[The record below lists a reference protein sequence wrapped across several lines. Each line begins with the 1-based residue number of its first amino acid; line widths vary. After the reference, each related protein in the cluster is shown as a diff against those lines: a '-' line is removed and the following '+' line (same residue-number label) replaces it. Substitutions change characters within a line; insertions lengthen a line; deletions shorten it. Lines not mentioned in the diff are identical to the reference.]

1 MDLYNICVED
11 NNITYSIDK
20 LRLKTYITYS
30 TFSELEFRFKTCWK
44 DYVKQFYTS
53 NRIKNFFYNYN
64 IEIEEGKSFY
74 FAFLH
79 NTEKRVDNE
88 REEYNFTIEFNP
100 NKLKDN
106 KVVMYLLGL
115 SGNWYIKSYDLA
127 MDLKI
132 NILDLIVDNSIKR
145 RKDMKIDRHGFDDLT
160 ITFGKND
167 GRVKVY
173 NKKIE
178 SNLNMM
184 GDLTRVEVSR
194 CLEDYPIKEIGMYKY
209 GDVFPEV
216 YTNNY
221 LFSFSDYKDKTTLAV
236 LFAVQNGF
244 PITYLT
250 KSYKAKIKK
259 MLTGG
264 YKIRFNEK
272 MARSALSRTIFY
284 YFLKNDLEGGIL

>member
-1 MDLYNICVED
+1 
-11 NNITYSIDK
+11 
-20 LRLKTYITYS
+20 
-30 TFSELEFRFKTCWK
+30 
-44 DYVKQFYTS
+44 
-53 NRIKNFFYNYN
+53 
-64 IEIEEGKSFY
+64 
-74 FAFLH
+74 
-79 NTEKRVDNE
+79 
-88 REEYNFTIEFNP
+88 
-100 NKLKDN
+100 
-106 KVVMYLLGL
+106 MY
-115 SGNWYIKSYDLA
+115 

-284 YFLKNDLEGGIL
+284 YFLKNDLVIFR